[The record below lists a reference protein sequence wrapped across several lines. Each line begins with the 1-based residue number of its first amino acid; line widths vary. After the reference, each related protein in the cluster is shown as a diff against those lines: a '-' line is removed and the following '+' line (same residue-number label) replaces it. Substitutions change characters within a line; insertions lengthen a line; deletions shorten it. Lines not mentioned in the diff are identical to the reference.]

1 MLAFLLRR
9 LLFAAGTL
17 ILTAFFAYGTMRAL
31 RPEQYPGQ
39 ATVPDLFSDVD
50 RALLHL
56 DFGGACMF
64 AGCPSIKRLWL
75 DGIVVDLTLLA
86 GGVAFAVAFGV
97 LGGLWCASRRRTRSA
112 RALEGVA
119 TVLYCAPV
127 YVVGLGVLLLF
138 APPFGLVELPYFFDP
153 GSYAPPLENPWDF
166 VRSMM
171 LPWIV
176 VGAPL
181 GAAILRLT
189 LALAVE
195 ALGEDYVRTAA
206 AKGVPHAKVVRRH
219 AGPPTYVSVASLV
232 ERLGAVHDHEH
243 GPGRVR
249 VRDPGLLPA
258 HEARARPGA
267 QLAAPQGPAH
277 RHPDAAGA
285 RAVGGGA
292 DRRARTARRPRDRA
306 ARPAHPQ
313 QRAHDR
319 LMLTFLAPE
328 ATVCG
333 APDMPGESMTADVRS
348 GPWAGSPVS
357 AASSFAPAIPK
368 RWRSGTRSGLG

>member
-1 MLAFLLRR
+1 VLAFLLRR

-39 ATVPDLFSDVD
+39 ATVAGLFSDVD

-64 AGCPSIKRLWL
+64 PGCPSIKGMWL
-75 DGIVVDLTLLA
+75 DGMLVDLSLLA

-112 RALEGVA
+112 RALESA
-119 TVLYCAPV
+119 ASLLYCAPV
-127 YVVGLGVLLLF
+127 YVIGLGVLLLF

-153 GSYAPPLENPWDF
+153 DSYAPPLESPWDF

-189 LALAVE
+189 LVLSVDALD
-195 ALGEDYVRTAA
+195 EDYVRTAA
-206 AKGVPHAKVVRRH
+206 AKGLPHAKVVRRH
-219 AGPPTYVSVASLV
+219 AGPPTYVSVASLISASAPFMITNMVLV
-232 ERLGAVHDHEH
+232 EYV
-243 GPGRVR
+243 
-249 VRDPGLLPA
+249 
-258 HEARARPGA
+258 
-267 QLAAPQGPAH
+267 
-277 RHPDAAGA
+277 
-285 RAVGGGA
+285 
-292 DRRARTARRPRDRA
+292 
-306 ARPAHPQ
+306 
-313 QRAHDR
+313 
-319 LMLTFLAPE
+319 F
-328 ATVCG
+328 
-333 APDMPGESMTADVRS
+333 
-348 GPWAGSPVS
+348 
-357 AASSFAPAIPK
+357 AIPGFLRHTK
-368 RWRSGTRSGLG
+368 RALGQVPNWPPPKVPPLDIPTLQALALWVAVLIVALGVLADLAIVRLDPRIRASGSTLG

>member
-1 MLAFLLRR
+1 VLAFLLRR

-39 ATVPDLFSDVD
+39 ATVAGLFSDVD

-64 AGCPSIKRLWL
+64 PGCPSIKGMWL
-75 DGIVVDLTLLA
+75 DGIWVDLTLLA
-86 GGVAFAVAFGV
+86 GGVAFAVVFGV

-127 YVVGLGVLLLF
+127 YVIGLGLLLLF

-153 GSYAPPLENPWDF
+153 DSYAPPLESPWDF

-176 VGAPL
+176 VAAPL

-189 LALAVE
+189 MALTVD
-195 ALGEDYVRTAA
+195 ALNEDYVRTAA
-206 AKGVPHAKVVRRH
+206 AKGLPHARIVRRH

-232 ERLGAVHDHEH
+232 GASAPLVITNVVLVEYVFAVPGFFRHMRRALGQVPNWPPPKIPPLDILTLQALALWAAVLI
-243 GPGRVR
+243 VAL
-249 VRDPGLLPA
+249 GLLADLAIMRLDP
-258 HEARARPGA
+258 RIRTSGRPIG
-267 QLAAPQGPAH
+267 
-277 RHPDAAGA
+277 
-285 RAVGGGA
+285 
-292 DRRARTARRPRDRA
+292 
-306 ARPAHPQ
+306 
-313 QRAHDR
+313 
-319 LMLTFLAPE
+319 
-328 ATVCG
+328 
-333 APDMPGESMTADVRS
+333 
-348 GPWAGSPVS
+348 
-357 AASSFAPAIPK
+357 
-368 RWRSGTRSGLG
+368 

>member
-17 ILTAFFAYGTMRAL
+17 VLTAFFAYGTMRAL

-64 AGCPSIKRLWL
+64 AGCPSIKRMWL

-86 GGVAFAVAFGV
+86 GGVAFAIAFGV
-97 LGGLWCASRRRTRSA
+97 LGGLWCASRRRARGA
-112 RALEGVA
+112 RALEGFA
-119 TVLYCAPV
+119 AVLYCTPV

-138 APPFGLVELPYFFDP
+138 APPFGLVDLPYFFDP
-153 GSYAPPLENPWDF
+153 DSYAPPLENPWDF
-166 VRSMM
+166 LRSMW
-171 LPWIV
+171 LPWVV

-189 LALAVE
+189 VTLAGE

-219 AGPPTYVSVASLV
+219 AGPPTYVSVASLISASAPFTIMNMVLV
-232 ERLGAVHDHEH
+232 EYVYAIPGFLRHTKRALGQVPNWPPPKVPPIDVPALQALALWAAVLI
-243 GPGRVR
+243 VAL
-249 VRDPGLLPA
+249 GLLA
-258 HEARARPGA
+258 D
-267 QLAAPQGPAH
+267 LAIV
-277 RHPDAAGA
+277 RLD
-285 RAVGGGA
+285 
-292 DRRARTARRPRDRA
+292 PRI
-306 ARPAHPQ
+306 
-313 QRAHDR
+313 
-319 LMLTFLAPE
+319 
-328 ATVCG
+328 
-333 APDMPGESMTADVRS
+333 RS
-348 GPWAGSPVS
+348 GGQ
-357 AASSFAPAIPK
+357 
-368 RWRSGTRSGLG
+368 TLG